1 MDTQERWTFT
11 VEEARIRLGLGRS
24 SMYEALR
31 RGEIPNI
38 RIGRRI
44 LIPRASLEQ
53 LLTRHQNWPDS
64 SC

>member
-11 VEEARIRLGLGRS
+11 VEEARFRLGLGRS
-24 SMYEALR
+24 SIYEALR
-31 RGEIPNI
+31 RGDIPYI

-53 LLTRHQNWPDS
+53 LLIRHQNRPDS
-64 SC
+64 SS